1 MQAQTG
7 VASLRENVY
16 SWPREQSV
24 AVKIV
29 LAIAFV
35 ALTALLAQ
43 FRFYLP
49 WSPIPITGQTFAVLL
64 AGITL
69 GRWWGGASMALYAVL
84 GFAGMPLFAGL
95 SGGITATGGYIV
107 GFIPAALFI
116 GHFTD
121 KYVKTRNFSAMAGMM
136 LTANFAFIYLPG
148 LIWLGGWFYFVNG
161 DSVPIMALLAMGA
174 LPFLAGDIIKAVLA
188 AVSSRATLPQ
198 EK

>member
-95 SGGITATGGYIV
+95 SGGITATGGYII
-107 GFIPAALFI
+107 GFIPAA
-116 GHFTD
+116 
-121 KYVKTRNFSAMAGMM
+121 VA
-136 LTANFAFIYLPG
+136 
-148 LIWLGGWFYFVNG
+148 
-161 DSVPIMALLAMGA
+161 AL
-174 LPFLAGDIIKAVLA
+174 
-188 AVSSRATLPQ
+188 
-198 EK
+198 